1 MREQQAGGLASDLLS
16 ELQAL
21 FVCGRGWGYCKGA
34 QGGWEDPPAG
44 RWTGCSSS
52 WLPADSWAG
61 CWSRSGPPADSW
73 AGCWWSG
80 GLPADSWV
88 GSWLSQGGSGQLRIL
103 MRPTSKQLRG
113 LMRIWGKP
121 ASRQLSRLLV
131 DVATSRQLSGHILPG
146 MWWPAGSSLCWCDTS
161 RTNFTKAHP
170 LGVSFWDLFRAVTCR
185 CQGWVILST
194 EILCHFPQTF
204 AYLKMVREHWR
215 VFANMYPNFAWINF
229 YPAALKGSGV
239 LSYPERAGGRA
250 DKPR

>member
-80 GLPADSWV
+80 GGLPADSWV

-113 LMRIWGKP
+113 LMRIWESPP
-121 ASRQLSRLLV
+121 ADSWAGCWLMWPPADSWVAISCLECDGQLVHRCV
-131 DVATSRQLSGHILPG
+131 GVTLPG
-146 MWWPAGSSLCWCDTS
+146 PTLRKPIPSELVFEIFFGRSPVAAKDGSS
-161 RTNFTKAHP
+161 
-170 LGVSFWDLFRAVTCR
+170 
-185 CQGWVILST
+185 
-194 EILCHFPQTF
+194 
-204 AYLKMVREHWR
+204 
-215 VFANMYPNFAWINF
+215 
-229 YPAALKGSGV
+229 
-239 LSYPERAGGRA
+239 
-250 DKPR
+250 